1 MGFQSG
7 LSGLN
12 ASAKN
17 LDVIGNNVANSNTV
31 GFKAS
36 RAVFADVFAS
46 SLAGAGASNIGI
58 GTKVAQVNQEF
69 TQGNLTVTANPL
81 DLAVN
86 GRGFLRLDNN
96 GSVGYSRNGQ
106 LHLDER
112 GFIVNGD
119 NLRLTGYPVDGTG
132 NIVASAP
139 VPLQLSTS
147 DIAPHATE
155 LIDVTLNL
163 DSRSAA
169 VPAAT
174 AFNPTVATTY
184 TSSTAGAVYDSLGN
198 AHTFT
203 VYFTN
208 RSTPFNPGDPL
219 AVPPVPATVAT
230 SQWEVNATVTD
241 GNLVTP
247 VDLAGTAVPP
257 GSAGTTV
264 SLNFNSSG
272 ALTTTMPFGGVNMQL
287 TNGAITPLAMEI
299 DFTGTTQY
307 GSDFSVSALGQDG
320 YTSGR
325 LTNFTVS
332 DKGIIQGRY
341 SNGQANTLGQIV
353 LANFANPQGL
363 RSTGNNLW
371 EETAGSGPAVI
382 GTPQT
387 GSLGSIQSAAVE
399 DSNVDLSQELVNMIM
414 AQRVY
419 QANAQTIKTQDQVLQ
434 TLVNLR

>member
-31 GFKAS
+31 GFKSS

-58 GTKVAQVNQEF
+58 GTKVSAVLQEF
-69 TQGNLTVTANPL
+69 TQGNITVTSNPL
-81 DLAVN
+81 DLAIN

-96 GSVGYSRNGQ
+96 GAVAYSRNGQ
-106 LHLDER
+106 LHLDEN
-112 GFIVNGD
+112 GYIVNGD
-119 NLRLTGYPVDGTG
+119 NLRLTGYPVDSTG

-139 VPLQLSTS
+139 TPLRLSTS
-147 DIAPHATE
+147 DIAPSATTRME
-155 LIDVTLNL
+155 ATLNL
-163 DSRSAA
+163 DSRSPA
-169 VPAAT
+169 VAAAT
-174 AFNPTVATTY
+174 AFNANVTGTY
-184 TSSTAGAVYDSLGN
+184 TSSTAGAIYDSLGN
-198 AHTFT
+198 PHTLT
-203 VYFTN
+203 MYFTN
-208 RSTPFNPGDPL
+208 RSIPADPTATPPTA
-219 AVPPVPATVAT
+219 AV

-247 VDLAGTAVPP
+247 IDLSGTAT
-257 GSAGTTV
+257 AGNSV
-264 SLNFNSSG
+264 MLNFNSSG
-272 ALTTTMPFGGVNMQL
+272 ALTNTMPLAGVQMAL
-287 TNGAITPLAMEI
+287 LNGATSPLLMEL
-299 DFTGTTQY
+299 DFTGTTQF
-307 GSDFSVSALGQDG
+307 GSDFSVTALGQDG
-320 YTSGR
+320 FTSGR
-325 LTNFTVS
+325 LTGFNVS

-363 RSTGNNLW
+363 RSTGDNLW
-371 EETAGSGPAVI
+371 EETSSSGPAVV

-387 GSLGSIQSAAVE
+387 GSLGSIQSAAIE
-399 DSNVDLSQELVNMIM
+399 DSNVDLSQELVSMIM

-419 QANAQTIKTQDQVLQ
+419 QANAQTIKTQDAVLQ

>member
-17 LDVIGNNVANSNTV
+17 LDVIGNNVANANTV

-58 GTKVAQVNQEF
+58 GTKVAQVQQEF
-69 TQGNLTVTANPL
+69 TQGNITVTSNPL
-81 DLAVN
+81 DLALS
-86 GRGFLRLDNN
+86 GQGFLRLDNN
-96 GSVGYSRNGQ
+96 GSVAYSRNGQ

-119 NLRLTGYPVDGTG
+119 NLRLTGYPVDASG

-139 VPLQLSTS
+139 TPLQLSTS
-147 DIAPHATE
+147 DIAPRATE
-155 LIDVTLNL
+155 RMEVTLNL
-163 DSRSAA
+163 DSRA
-169 VPAAT
+169 PAILPAT
-174 AFNPTVATTY
+174 PFDVTDATSY
-184 TSSTAGAVYDSLGN
+184 TSSTAGAIFDSLGN
-198 AHTFT
+198 AHTLTMYFRKSAAGAWDVYGT
-203 VYFTN
+203 VDGGA
-208 RSTPFNPGDPL
+208 PG
-219 AVPPVPATVAT
+219 TI
-230 SQWEVNATVTD
+230 
-241 GNLVTP
+241 
-247 VDLAGTAVPP
+247 VDLNGAAAGNSIT
-257 GSAGTTV
+257 
-264 SLNFNSSG
+264 LNFNSSG
-272 ALTTTMPFGGVNMQL
+272 ALTAPAMPATGVSVTLPN
-287 TNGAITPLAMEI
+287 NGAMSPLTMEL

-307 GSDFSVSALGQDG
+307 GSEFGVTALGQDG

-325 LTNFTVS
+325 LTGFNVS
-332 DKGIIQGRY
+332 EKGIIQGRY

-363 RSTGNNLW
+363 RAMGDNLW
-371 EETAGSGPAVI
+371 EETSSSGAAVV

>member
-1 MGFQSG
+1 
-7 LSGLN
+7 
-12 ASAKN
+12 
-17 LDVIGNNVANSNTV
+17 
-31 GFKAS
+31 
-36 RAVFADVFAS
+36 
-46 SLAGAGASNIGI
+46 
-58 GTKVAQVNQEF
+58 
-69 TQGNLTVTANPL
+69 
-81 DLAVN
+81 
-86 GRGFLRLDNN
+86 
-96 GSVGYSRNGQ
+96 
-106 LHLDER
+106 
-112 GFIVNGD
+112 
-119 NLRLTGYPVDGTG
+119 
-132 NIVASAP
+132 
-139 VPLQLSTS
+139 
-147 DIAPHATE
+147 
-155 LIDVTLNL
+155 
-163 DSRSAA
+163 
-169 VPAAT
+169 
-174 AFNPTVATTY
+174 
-184 TSSTAGAVYDSLGN
+184 
-198 AHTFT
+198 
-203 VYFTN
+203 
-208 RSTPFNPGDPL
+208 
-219 AVPPVPATVAT
+219 
-230 SQWEVNATVTD
+230 VNATVTD

-257 GSAGTTV
+257 GSAGTTIM
-264 SLNFNSSG
+264 LNFNSSG
-272 ALTTTMPFGGVNMQL
+272 ALTTAMPFAAVNLQL
-287 TNGAITPLAMEI
+287 TNGAVTPLTMEL

-371 EETAGSGPAVI
+371 EETASSGPAVI